1 MLIIGSAIQI
11 RGVHLCLLLF
21 IIKNNYKYLYKVKM
35 N

>member
-11 RGVHLCLLLF
+11 RGVHLFLLLF
-21 IIKNNYKYLYKVKM
+21 IIKNNYKYLYKVKI